1 MAVAKRTLSGGAGA
15 CSRSR
20 IKGGGALKCDRVRRR
35 VRLRVKEKKS
45 RSNAHS
51 RAARKK
57 GFARTQNW
65 RNRPFANARSFGFAN
80 ESFRLEIPAPRSRVR
95 RVSEAHRISRVRV
108 FSHAKPR
115 ETVLKIGALTWTAFS
130 SATRGGAPL
139 RTRARTDTRAGE
151 PRSSSARGE
160 ARLRPE
166 RETRR
171 VSRTETR
178 GGRRRRRERPGEA
191 PRAPPTP

>member
-1 MAVAKRTLSGGAGA
+1 MFSKPYQWRRRG
-15 CSRSR
+15 
-20 IKGGGALKCDRVRRR
+20 KGDRVRRR

-57 GFARTQNW
+57 GFARTQNCSIDHSQM
-65 RNRPFANARSFGFAN
+65 RGRSGSRTNLFGSKFLHRAVA
-80 ESFRLEIPAPRSRVR
+80 SDVDPK
-95 RVSEAHRISRVRV
+95 AHRISRVRV